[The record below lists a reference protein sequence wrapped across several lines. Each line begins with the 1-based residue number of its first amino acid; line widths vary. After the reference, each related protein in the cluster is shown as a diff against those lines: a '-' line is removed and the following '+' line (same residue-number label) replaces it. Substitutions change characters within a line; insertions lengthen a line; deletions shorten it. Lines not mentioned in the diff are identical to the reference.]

1 LSQVVVLGGGPAG
14 LYAALLLARRGIE
27 ATVIEREQHPGG
39 LTAGTEVGGIRVDY
53 GSHRLHPSI
62 DPSILA
68 DLKGILG
75 DELQVRRRNGRI
87 NLDGAWISFPLS
99 FGEMATKVRPSTL
112 VSLARGAAVATVT
125 PSQTDTFADVVR
137 TGLGK
142 AMGDLFYFPYA
153 RKIWGVGPE
162 ELSGEQARRRISA
175 DSPVK
180 LIRKALS
187 GNWGREFFYPKEGF
201 GQIASGLAQAAT
213 ASGATIRLGETAT
226 AITGSGDEWEVVTDL
241 GPTRARLLLSTVPI
255 TVLARLFAPPKEV
268 AKALESLHFRSMV
281 LVYLTVPMG
290 QWTPYDAHYFPGA
303 DVLFTRV
310 SEPKNYRDGSDPEDR
325 TVLCAEIPCDFD
337 DTLWQEA
344 DESLIQRVRA
354 DLVRLGLPDP
364 GATGEVRRLRFAY
377 PIYRVGSEVAF
388 ETVSDWL
395 DEASG
400 VVTFGRQGLFAHDNT
415 HHAMAMARDAVAC
428 ISPDLEFDAAAWGHA
443 RERFARHVV
452 ED

>member
-27 ATVIEREQHPGG
+27 ATVVEREQYPGG
-39 LTAGTEVGGIRVDY
+39 LTAGTEVGGIHVDY

-62 DPSILA
+62 HPSILD
-68 DLKGILG
+68 DLRGILG
-75 DELQVRRRNGRI
+75 DDLQVRRRNGRI
-87 NLDGAWISFPLS
+87 HLGGAWISFPLS
-99 FGEMATKVRPSTL
+99 FGEMATKMRPWTL
-112 VSLARGAAVATVT
+112 ASLAGGAAVATVT
-125 PSQTDTFADVVR
+125 PSQTGSFADVVR

-187 GNWGREFFYPKEGF
+187 GGSGREYFYPKKGF
-201 GQIASGLAQAAT
+201 GQITSSLAQTAS
-213 ASGATIRLGETAT
+213 ASGATIRLGETVT
-226 AITGSGDEWEVVTDL
+226 AITGFGDDREVVTDL
-241 GPTRARLLLSTVPI
+241 GSTRARLVLSTVPI
-255 TVLARLFAPPKEV
+255 TVLARLFTPPKEV
-268 AKALESLHFRSMV
+268 ATALDSLQFRSMV

-325 TVLCAEIPCDFD
+325 TVLCVEIPCDFD
-337 DTLWQEA
+337 DALWREA

-364 GATGEVRRLRFAY
+364 GATGEARRLRFAY
-377 PIYRVGSEVAF
+377 PIYKVGSEAAF
-388 ETVSDWL
+388 EAVSDWL
-395 DEASG
+395 DEVSG

-428 ISPDLEFDAAAWGHA
+428 VSPDLEFDSAAWAHA